1 MAEEH
6 GELSENCAEAQH
18 QYKHTPLVQ
27 SCMEGKVFEHPM
39 SGFELGDSKE
49 PKVEVENTDSL
60 ALNKRKEQNCKQLFM
75 YINNWNE
82 CVAPALVPCILSAG
96 EY

>member
-60 ALNKRKEQNCKQLFM
+60 AEVPEETDPQDLREEAQGLTTI
-75 YINNWNE
+75 IN
-82 CVAPALVPCILSAG
+82 AR
-96 EY
+96 